1 MNPCKNEI
9 SSEKLKNI
17 ESFDNC
23 NRREITINIHRSK
36 LARKAKPV
44 ELIQHKKKNEY

>member
-9 SSEKLKNI
+9 SSEKQKNI